1 MSLIVNGI
9 DIKDILV
16 INSKT
21 GVLTELEKFVDANGN
36 IIWEKVKEE
45 PATIG
50 LVFSGIDANGN
61 PQYKSSG
68 YRPYPFEANPEYN
81 GTPVSYY
88 VGYVNLLASSSY
100 GFEGEYE
107 ERLWGLDSSFDPL
120 LESLVVPSRY
130 NGLPVVSIGVGALW
144 LFKSTTSDGSG
155 NVTEHGFDTPNLKKF
170 VINEGVKEVQLS
182 GIRVFREKDF
192 EMWLPE
198 SLENLYA
205 YAEAGDNENA
215 NSITIACSASS
226 TAVSTKCDVHLKS
239 KALNL
244 QIDSDTSGSS
254 NNDYVS
260 GINVN
265 FNSSIE
271 TSRDMGT
278 RTLYFEPSVEIIP
291 ILTTSSSTLISYLTP
306 KRDSMVFDYYV
317 IKPRTTPIT
326 FRTACMPKLLTFGCF
341 VCEEKNKDLI
351 IMPLAG
357 DGSGIGYYKSAVS
370 GTIYAENQTFYDY
383 DWGTDNITPTFY
395 KLDKTTLVTRIEQ
408 PTISLSDSILTITP
422 PANATKYQIIN
433 GTNEVLATTTS
444 TTIDLTQYT
453 TSGTAYT
460 LTVRAFADGFVS
472 SIKSASVSY
481 TAP

>member
-1 MSLIVNGI
+1 MTLIVNGI

-21 GVLTELEKFVDANGN
+21 GALTELEKFVDTNGN
-36 IIWEKVKEE
+36 IIWEKVAEE

-61 PQYKSSG
+61 TQYKSTGTTS
-68 YRPYPFEANPEYN
+68 PYPFETNPEYN

-88 VGYVNLLASSSY
+88 VGYVNFVNGYYGHLA
-100 GFEGEYE
+100 EYE
-107 ERLWGLDSSFDPL
+107 EGLWGLDSSFDPL
-120 LESLVVPSRY
+120 LENLIIPSTY
-130 NGLPVVSIGVGALW
+130 NELPVVSIGVGALW
-144 LFKSTTSDGSG
+144 LFKG
-155 NVTEHGFDTPNLKKF
+155 TEHGFDTPNLKKI
-170 VINEGVKEVQLS
+170 VINEGVKEVQLA
-182 GIRVFREKDF
+182 GIRIVREKDF

-205 YAEAGDNENA
+205 YAEAVDSNNA
-215 NSITIACSASS
+215 QSITIASKSETVEIQA
-226 TAVSTKCDVHLKS
+226 KCDVHLKS

-244 QIDSDTSGSS
+244 QIDSDSSGSS
-254 NNDYVS
+254 NKDYVS
-260 GINVN
+260 GLAAT
-265 FNSSIE
+265 FYSSGFD
-271 TSRDMGT
+271 TSIDWGT
-278 RTLYFEPSVEIIP
+278 RTLFFEPSVEIIP
-291 ILTTSSSTLISYLTP
+291 ILSTNSSSLISYLTP
-306 KRDSMVFDYYV
+306 KRTSEIFDYYV

-326 FRTACMPKLLTFGCF
+326 FRTACMPQLLTYGRF

-422 PANATKYQIIN
+422 LANATKYQIIN

-460 LTVRAFADGFVS
+460 LTVRAFADGLVS